1 MNIIDSFTRIRL
13 LAGTTFL
20 EAVRQKFFN
29 SLLLISIALV
39 ASSTF
44 FQQFDFGTGELKFI
58 TDFGFGALFFFGS
71 ILSITATTQ
80 LFFNEMENRTALT
93 MLAKPVCK
101 LEFLAG
107 KFLGAHLLMLCF
119 TLVIT
124 LALCGILYWREMVL
138 LERLGGELILNGP
151 LIRYGDVF
159 LFGFLQWMK
168 FGILAAI
175 TLFVASFSNT
185 NLYTIVV
192 SFFMLLICQLQYIA
206 RDTYSVME
214 AGWERILVLGLGL
227 IFPNLQLFNIGDQL
241 VFDAE
246 KTPALITVFQIVG
259 YGVIYTLAFVLL
271 AQVNFRRREI

>member
-1 MNIIDSFTRIRL
+1 MSIADSFTRIRL
-13 LAGTTFL
+13 IAGTTFL

-29 SLLLISIALV
+29 SLLLISVALV
-39 ASSTF
+39 GSSTF
-44 FQQFDFGTGELKFI
+44 FQQFDFGAGELKFI

-80 LFFNEMENRTALT
+80 LFFNEIENRTALT
-93 MLAKPVCK
+93 LLAKPVYK

-124 LALCGILYWREMVL
+124 LVLCGILWWREGVL
-138 LERLGGELILNGP
+138 LARLGPEAAVDGS

-192 SFFMLLICQLQYIA
+192 SFFVLIICQLQYIA
-206 RDTYSVME
+206 RDAYTGME
-214 AGWERILVLGLGL
+214 AGWERFLVLVLGLV
-227 IFPNLQLFNIGDQL
+227 FPNFQLFNIGDQL
-241 VFDAE
+241 VFDVE
-246 KTPALITVFQIVG
+246 QALPFGVVLRMTA
-259 YGVIYTLAFVLL
+259 YGLIYTVAFILL
-271 AQVNFRRREI
+271 AQLNFRKREI

>member
-1 MNIIDSFTRIRL
+1 M
-13 LAGTTFL
+13 
-20 EAVRQKFFN
+20 RQKFFN

-39 ASSTF
+39 GSSTF

-93 MLAKPVCK
+93 MLAKPVYK

-138 LERLGGELILNGP
+138 FERLGSELILNGP

-206 RDTYSVME
+206 RDTYSFME
-214 AGWERILVLGLGL
+214 AGWERILVSGLGL
-227 IFPNLQLFNIGDQL
+227 IFPNFQLFDIGDQL

-246 KTPALITVFQIVG
+246 KTPALITVLQIVG

-271 AQVNFRRREI
+271 AQVNFRSREI